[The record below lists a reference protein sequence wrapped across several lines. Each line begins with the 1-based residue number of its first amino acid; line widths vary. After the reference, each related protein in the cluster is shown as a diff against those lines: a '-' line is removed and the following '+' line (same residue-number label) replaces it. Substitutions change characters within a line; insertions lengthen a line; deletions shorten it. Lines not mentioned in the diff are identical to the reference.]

1 MEVNDVHRSVW
12 HGIESQKRSA
22 THWANRGQA
31 ACQTL
36 KGLGV
41 DEHGAIGGPGHVDLI
56 SVHTP
61 GVQDVIEDTL
71 GVLNV
76 IMAAAEGA
84 GILIVATVSR
94 IVT

>member
-1 MEVNDVHRSVW
+1 MDLVSVN
-12 HGIESQKRSA
+12 
-22 THWANRGQA
+22 
-31 ACQTL
+31 
-36 KGLGV
+36 
-41 DEHGAIGGPGHVDLI
+41 
-56 SVHTP
+56 TP

-94 IVT
+94 IVTGGVAWIVIKQTGVTNKTQWTLNMQMLVTSNKIVLSDL